1 MLNPAYVVRVVL
13 ASLNRW
19 FADKFESQPD
29 AREIV
34 LQNFSDET
42 TKGGFSSEIG
52 SYLFSLERTCH
63 VCKVGPTV

>member
-42 TKGGFSSEIG
+42 TKGGFSTELDHFFF
-52 SYLFSLERTCH
+52 LFIELAICT
-63 VCKVGPTV
+63 VGPTV

>member
-1 MLNPAYVVRVVL
+1 MNFAYVVRVVL

-29 AREIV
+29 ASEVV

-42 TKGGFSSEIG
+42 TKGGFS
-52 SYLFSLERTCH
+52 T
-63 VCKVGPTV
+63 KVGHLCFFFYIELPKCVDVPRN